1 MSNPSIILVGDKF
14 KQFGAQ
20 EGAVTVSCLANLLD
34 RPDAGKALPSRI
46 LVGQGVSEAWL
57 SYLKARAEARNLD
70 IEFIGERPVNER
82 TGRRFA
88 HKHQRKNI
96 LVTDPVQS
104 GINRYECHLTVDDD
118 CEIMSDHTTG
128 HHIQGMLLVE
138 AARQAFLAVTE
149 WYLLENNAAH
159 YFVINR
165 MDVNYRQFAFPVA
178 TTITFDITE
187 MDRSRPDRVSVKALV
202 KFMQLGACVSEVL
215 VDYSAIQQ
223 VRLEKREAQMAQDVL
238 QRALA
243 AAQASRNH
251 NQEALAAA

>member
-1 MSNPSIILVGDKF
+1 MSNLSIILVGDKF
-14 KQFGAQ
+14 GHFGAQ
-20 EGAVTVSCLANLLD
+20 EGAVTVSRLASLLD
-34 RPDAGKALPSRI
+34 CPREGKVLPSRV

-57 SYLKARAEARNLD
+57 TYLKARAEARSLD

-96 LVTDPVQS
+96 LVTDPVQN

-118 CEIMSDHTTG
+118 CEVMSDHTTG

-138 AARQAFLAVTE
+138 AARQTFLAATE
-149 WYLLENNAAH
+149 WYLLDSGDPY

-187 MDRSRPDRVSVKALV
+187 LDRSRVDRVSVKATI
-202 KFMQLGACVSEVL
+202 KFMQLGNCVSEVM
-215 VDYSAIQQ
+215 VDYTAIQQ
-223 VRLEKREAQMAQDVL
+223 ARLEQREAQMAQDVL

-243 AAQASRNH
+243 GMQAARS
-251 NQEALAAA
+251 LAAA